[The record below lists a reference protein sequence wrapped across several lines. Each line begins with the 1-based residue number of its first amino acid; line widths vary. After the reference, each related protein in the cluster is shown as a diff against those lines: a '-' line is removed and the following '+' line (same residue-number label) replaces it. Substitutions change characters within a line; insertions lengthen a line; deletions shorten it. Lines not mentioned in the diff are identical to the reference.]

1 MLSGRCSSR
10 FPLSRMNG
18 SQHKAKRAALKAQE
32 KKWSAP
38 DAPDHNL
45 YGGEVNVIYLTD
57 AGE

>member
-1 MLSGRCSSR
+1 
-10 FPLSRMNG
+10 MNG

-32 KKWSAP
+32 KKRSAP